1 MSTNDATLPE
11 RPQADVSATA
21 DVATIA
27 PAQAVKSAALPLAA
41 DAAGHATLDAVRRD
55 IEEMT
60 RELEANLDQLD
71 ADDRH
76 ALAEPLGRLTLT
88 ASAAAPLTGSAP
100 AAAGPRPLNRAPLA
114 WAMAAIVGWIVLFA
128 VGVSI
133 PSAPYISLLDQM
145 TTAQTSFLALLG
157 AGMMVVLCSTFTN
170 PGILSC
176 LAAFLGGV
184 AKRVQPESPLPGT
197 ENDGPSAAAAY
208 MSAVVRG
215 FFLYLVMLSGLLLLT
230 TKAITDSTQEQYVQ
244 LAGTVSVLAFMVG
257 YDADFFFRIMRRLDD
272 WTQQKTSQRGGGAER
287 KP

>member
-1 MSTNDATLPE
+1 MSTNDATLSD

-21 DVATIA
+21 DAATIA
-27 PAQAVKSAALPLAA
+27 PAPAVKSAALPLPAE
-41 DAAGHATLDAVRRD
+41 AAGHATLDAVRRD

-60 RELEANLDQLD
+60 RELEANLVKLD
-71 ADDRH
+71 ADDRQ

-88 ASAAAPLTGSAP
+88 AAAAVPLTGSSPAP
-100 AAAGPRPLNRAPLA
+100 AVPRALVRAPLA
-114 WAMAAIVGWIVLFA
+114 WAMAAIIGWMVLFA

-133 PSAPYISLLDQM
+133 PSGPYISLLDQM
-145 TTAQTSFLALLG
+145 TTAQTSFSALLG
-157 AGMMVVLCSTFTN
+157 AGMMVVFCSTFTN

-184 AKRVQPESPLPGT
+184 AKRVQPESPLPDTGI
-197 ENDGPSAAAAY
+197 DGPSAAAAY

-272 WTQQKTSQRGGGAER
+272 WTQQKTSQRGAGADK

>member
-1 MSTNDATLPE
+1 MSTNDATLPD

-21 DVATIA
+21 DAATIT
-27 PAQAVKSAALPLAA
+27 PAVAVKSAALLLPAE
-41 DAAGHATLDAVRRD
+41 AAGHATLDAVRRD

-60 RELEANLDQLD
+60 RELEANLVKLD
-71 ADDRH
+71 ADDRQ
-76 ALAEPLGRLTLT
+76 ALAEPLGRQTIT
-88 ASAAAPLTGSAP
+88 ASGAAPLTGSAP
-100 AAAGPRPLNRAPLA
+100 AAALQRAVVRAPLA

-128 VGVSI
+128 TGVSI
-133 PSAPYISLLDQM
+133 PSAPYITMLDQM
-145 TTAQTSFLALLG
+145 TTAQTSFLGLLG

-184 AKRVQPESPLPGT
+184 AKRVQAESPPFDAGG
-197 ENDGPSAAAAY
+197 DGPSAAAAC

-272 WTQQKTSQRGGGAER
+272 WTQQKTSQRGAGTER

>member
-1 MSTNDATLPE
+1 
-11 RPQADVSATA
+11 
-21 DVATIA
+21 
-27 PAQAVKSAALPLAA
+27 
-41 DAAGHATLDAVRRD
+41 
-55 IEEMT
+55 
-60 RELEANLDQLD
+60 
-71 ADDRH
+71 
-76 ALAEPLGRLTLT
+76 
-88 ASAAAPLTGSAP
+88 
-100 AAAGPRPLNRAPLA
+100 
-114 WAMAAIVGWIVLFA
+114 
-128 VGVSI
+128 
-133 PSAPYISLLDQM
+133 M
-145 TTAQTSFLALLG
+145 TTAQSSFLAVLG

-184 AKRVQPESPLPGT
+184 AKRVQPDSLPSGT

-272 WTQQKTSQRGGGAER
+272 WTQQKASQRGAGGER